1 MNTLGE
7 GRNSHV
13 PVLPRHRACHG
24 QGDSGNE
31 EVPGESSSK
40 RVAQLCL
47 THGLEWFHWTQRGLL
62 LLAVSSR

>member
-1 MNTLGE
+1 MNHLGE
-7 GRNSHV
+7 GRNPHI
-13 PVLPRHRACHG
+13 PVLPRYAAYHG
-24 QGDSGNE
+24 QGNLGNE

-40 RVAQLCL
+40 RVAQPCL